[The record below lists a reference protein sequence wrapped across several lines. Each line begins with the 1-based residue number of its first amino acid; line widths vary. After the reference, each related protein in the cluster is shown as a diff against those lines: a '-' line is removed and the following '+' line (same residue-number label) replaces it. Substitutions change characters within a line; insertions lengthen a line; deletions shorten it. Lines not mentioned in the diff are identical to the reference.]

1 MDTGYD
7 LRFFV
12 GRRLSEHLRQEI
24 GFFGLVAIIVGLNI
38 GGSLFVLTT
47 VAAGLAGSALIL
59 VQLVSAVP
67 IILSVPAY
75 AMLSSAMPTTCAN
88 YQYAKLFSRPLAVA
102 AWMVLFIAL
111 PLGMLPLFCVAT
123 AKLVA
128 VLIPAAPVTPTA
140 IVVMCIIYVINVRG
154 VRLTT
159 QVQFVG
165 VGILCAALLTFIL
178 GGLPSIQMSNL
189 ALSFPGGAMGFMG
202 ASALLY
208 TLLAGGL
215 FGIEMGDE
223 IRNARKVIPR
233 ALIASVVI
241 VLVLYLLI
249 EVVAIG
255 AVGWEEMS
263 MGTLGD
269 VAAAFLTGI
278 PLGLFVVGGGIMA
291 STTTINMALT
301 AAGRYVLAFSIDG
314 YIPRAF
320 SQVNERYGTPHV
332 GLTLILVMTVAA
344 LAFSPDM
351 MTLGQMLNFGLLFIV
366 TLVLL
371 ASVWMLRKHPETY
384 AQSSLKV
391 KPRFMKVTA
400 LCAVAINIVFML
412 ILAIALKW
420 TFLFFVGA
428 IVIGF
433 VVFYMKQRGL
443 LRSLFS

>member
-12 GRRLSEHLRQEI
+12 GQRVSSRLKEEI
-24 GFFGLVAIIVGLNI
+24 GLIGLIAVIVGLNI

-47 VAAGLAGSALIL
+47 VAAGLTGSSLIL
-59 VQLVSAVP
+59 VQLVSATP

-111 PLGMLPLFCVAT
+111 PLGMLPLFAVAA

-128 VLIPAAPVTPTA
+128 VLIPAAAVTPTA
-140 IVVMCIIYVINVRG
+140 IAVMCVIYLINVLG

-165 VGILCAALLTFIL
+165 VGILSAALLTFIF
-178 GGLPSIQMSNL
+178 GGLPSVQISNL
-189 ALSFPGGAMGFMG
+189 SLSFAGGVTGFLG
-202 ASALLY
+202 ASAILY

-233 ALIASVVI
+233 ALIASIVI

-249 EVVAIG
+249 EIVAVG
-255 AVGWEEMS
+255 VVGWEKMS
-263 MGTLGD
+263 EGTLGD
-269 VAAAFLTGI
+269 VAAAFLSGF

-314 YIPRAF
+314 YFPRFF
-320 SQVNERYGTPHV
+320 SRVNERFGTPHA
-332 GLTLILVMTVAA
+332 GLTLVFVMTVVA
-344 LAFSPDM
+344 LGFSPDL
-351 MTLGQMLNFGLLFIV
+351 MTLGQMVNFGLLFLV

-371 ASVWMLRKHPETY
+371 ASVRMLQRHPETY
-384 AQSSLKV
+384 SHSTLRV

-400 LCAVAINIVFML
+400 ICAVIINVLFML

-420 TFLFFVGA
+420 TFLFFAGA
-428 IVIGF
+428 IAFGF
-433 VVFYMKQRGL
+433 AIFYMKQRGI
-443 LRSLFS
+443 LRRIL

>member
-1 MDTGYD
+1 M
-7 LRFFV
+7 
-12 GRRLSEHLRQEI
+12 I
-24 GFFGLVAIIVGLNI
+24 GLIAIIVGLNI

-47 VAAGLAGSALIL
+47 IAAGLTGSSLIL
-59 VQLVSAVP
+59 VQLVSATP

-111 PLGMLPLFCVAT
+111 PLGMLPLFAVAA
-123 AKLVA
+123 AKLIE
-128 VLIPAAPVTPTA
+128 VLVPAAAVTPTA
-140 IVVMCIIYVINVRG
+140 IAVVCVIYVINVLG

-159 QVQFVG
+159 QVQFIG
-165 VGILCAALLTFIL
+165 VGILTAALLTFIL
-178 GGLPSIQMSNL
+178 GGLPSVQVSNL
-189 ALSFPGGAMGFMG
+189 SLSFAGGVTGFLG
-202 ASALLY
+202 ASAILY

-233 ALIASVVI
+233 ALIASIVI

-249 EVVAIG
+249 EIVALG
-255 AVGWEEMS
+255 TVGWEKMGE
-263 MGTLGD
+263 GTLGD
-269 VAAAFLTGI
+269 VAAAFLSGF

-314 YIPRAF
+314 YFPRFF
-320 SQVNERYGTPHV
+320 SRVNERFGTPHI
-332 GLTLILVMTVAA
+332 GLTLVFVMTVIA
-344 LAFSPDM
+344 LGFSPDL
-351 MTLGQMLNFGLLFIV
+351 MTLGQMVNFGLLFLV

-371 ASVWMLRKHPETY
+371 ASVRMLQRHPETY
-384 AQSSLKV
+384 ALSSLKV
-391 KPRFMKVTA
+391 KPRVMKVTA
-400 LCAVAINIVFML
+400 ICAVAINVVFML

-420 TFLFFVGA
+420 TFLIFVGA
-428 IVIGF
+428 IVFGF
-433 VVFYMKQRGL
+433 VIFYLKQRGT
-443 LRSLFS
+443 LRRIL

>member
-1 MDTGYD
+1 VDTGYD

-12 GRRLSEHLRQEI
+12 GRRLSAHLREEI
-24 GFFGLVAIIVGLNI
+24 GFVGLVAIIVGLNI

-47 VAAGLAGSALIL
+47 VAAGLTGSSLIL
-59 VQLVSAVP
+59 VQLVSATP

-111 PLGMLPLFCVAT
+111 PLGMLPLFAVAA

-140 IVVMCIIYVINVRG
+140 IGVMCIIYVINVLG

-159 QVQFVG
+159 QVQFAG
-165 VGILCAALLTFIL
+165 VGILTAALLTFIF
-178 GGLPSIQMSNL
+178 GGLPSVQMSNL
-189 ALSFPGGAMGFMG
+189 SLSFAGGVTGFLG
-202 ASALLY
+202 ASAILY

-233 ALIASVVI
+233 ALIASIVI

-249 EVVAIG
+249 EIVALG
-255 AVGWEEMS
+255 TVGWETMAQ
-263 MGTLGD
+263 GTLGD
-269 VAAAFLTGI
+269 VAAAFLTGF

-314 YIPRAF
+314 YIPRFF
-320 SQVNERYGTPHV
+320 SQVNERFGTPHV
-332 GLTLILVMTVAA
+332 GLTLVFVMTVIA
-344 LAFSPDM
+344 LSFSPDL
-351 MTLGQMLNFGLLFIV
+351 MTLGQMVNFGLLFLV

-371 ASVWMLRKHPETY
+371 GSVWMLRKHPETY
-384 AQSSLKV
+384 AHSSLKV
-391 KPRFMKVTA
+391 KPGFMKVTA
-400 LCAVAINIVFML
+400 LCAVAINVVFML

-420 TFLFFVGA
+420 TFLLFAGA
-428 IVIGF
+428 IAFGF
-433 VVFYMKQRGL
+433 LVFYMKQRGL
-443 LRSLFS
+443 LRRIL

>member
-12 GRRLSEHLRQEI
+12 GQRVSSRLKEEI
-24 GFFGLVAIIVGLNI
+24 GLIGLIAVIVGLNI

-47 VAAGLAGSALIL
+47 VAAGLTGSSLIL
-59 VQLVSAVP
+59 VQLVSATP

-111 PLGMLPLFCVAT
+111 PLGMLPLFAVAA

-128 VLIPAAPVTPTA
+128 VLIPAAAVTPTA
-140 IVVMCIIYVINVRG
+140 IAVMCVIYLINVLG

-165 VGILCAALLTFIL
+165 VGILSAALLTFIF
-178 GGLPSIQMSNL
+178 GGLPSVQISNL
-189 ALSFPGGAMGFMG
+189 SLSFAGGVTGFLG
-202 ASALLY
+202 ASAILY

-233 ALIASVVI
+233 ALIASIVI

-249 EVVAIG
+249 EIVAVG
-255 AVGWEEMS
+255 VVGWEKMS
-263 MGTLGD
+263 EGTLGD
-269 VAAAFLTGI
+269 VAAAFLSGF

-314 YIPRAF
+314 YFPRFF
-320 SQVNERYGTPHV
+320 SRVNERFGTPHA
-332 GLTLILVMTVAA
+332 GLTLVFVMTVVA
-344 LAFSPDM
+344 LGFSPDL
-351 MTLGQMLNFGLLFIV
+351 MTLGQMVNFGLLFLV

-371 ASVWMLRKHPETY
+371 ASVRMLQRHPETY
-384 AQSSLKV
+384 AHSTLRV

-400 LCAVAINIVFML
+400 ICAVIINVLFML

-420 TFLFFVGA
+420 TFLFFAGA
-428 IVIGF
+428 IAFGF
-433 VVFYMKQRGL
+433 AIFYLKQRGI
-443 LRSLFS
+443 LRRIL